1 LNLKYL
7 GFCLV
12 FTLSFKTDIHQ
23 DSWVDLFDGTN
34 LDHWRTYQCDCISQ
48 GWTIESGD
56 LVRSGPARDLITK
69 EIYQDF
75 ILELSWKISK
85 GGNSGIILRANENHQ
100 YAFMSGIEMQILDD
114 QLHADGKSPL
124 TSAGAVYGLFPNN
137 TEMISRENHWY
148 KVRIEAIGTNIKFYL
163 EGILINDIRVGSPA
177 WNEAIQRSKFSGLA
191 NYGLLSK
198 GNIVLQDH
206 GDKVSFRD
214 IRILAL

>member
-1 LNLKYL
+1 LNLKYF

-12 FTLSFKTDIHQ
+12 FILSFKTEIHQ
-23 DSWVDLFDGTN
+23 DSWVNLFDGTH
-34 LDHWRTYQCDCISQ
+34 LDNWRTYQCDCISQ

-69 EIYQDF
+69 EKYQDF

-137 TEMISRENHWY
+137 TEMISRDNYWY

-163 EGILINDIRVGSPA
+163 EDILINDIRIGSPA

-206 GDKVSFRD
+206 GDKVSFRN

>member
-1 LNLKYL
+1 MNLKYL

-163 EGILINDIRVGSPA
+163 EGILINDIRIGSPA

-206 GDKVSFRD
+206 GDKVSFRN

>member
-1 LNLKYL
+1 LNLKYF

-12 FTLSFKTDIHQ
+12 FILSFKTEIHQ
-23 DSWVDLFDGTN
+23 DSWVNLFDGTH
-34 LDHWRTYQCDCISQ
+34 LDNWRTYQCDCISQ

-69 EIYQDF
+69 EKYQDF

-114 QLHADGKSPL
+114 QLHADGESPL

-137 TEMISRENHWY
+137 TEMISRDNHWY

-163 EGILINDIRVGSPA
+163 EGILINDIRIGSPA
-177 WNEAIQRSKFSGLA
+177 WNESIQRSKFSGLA

>member
-1 LNLKYL
+1 LNLKYF

-12 FTLSFKTDIHQ
+12 FILSFKTEIHQ
-23 DSWVDLFDGTN
+23 DSWVNLFDGTH
-34 LDHWRTYQCDCISQ
+34 LDNWRTYQCDCISQ

-69 EIYQDF
+69 EKYQDF

-100 YAFMSGIEMQILDD
+100 YAFMSGIEMQIIDD
-114 QLHADGKSPL
+114 QFHADGESPL

-137 TEMISRENHWY
+137 TEMISRDNHWY

-163 EGILINDIRVGSPA
+163 EDILINDIRIGSPA

-206 GDKVSFRD
+206 GDKVSFRN

>member
-100 YAFMSGIEMQILDD
+100 YAFMSGVEMQILDD

-137 TEMISRENHWY
+137 TEMISRDNHWY

-163 EGILINDIRVGSPA
+163 EGILINDIRIGSPA

-206 GDKVSFRD
+206 GNKVSFRN

>member
-1 LNLKYL
+1 LNLKYF

-12 FTLSFKTDIHQ
+12 FILSFKTEIHQ
-23 DSWVDLFDGTN
+23 DSWVNLFDGTN
-34 LDHWRTYQCDCISQ
+34 LDNWRTYQCDCISQ

-69 EIYQDF
+69 EKYQDF

-137 TEMISRENHWY
+137 TEMISRDNYWY

-163 EGILINDIRVGSPA
+163 EDILINDIRIGSPA

-206 GDKVSFRD
+206 GDKVSFRN

>member
-206 GDKVSFRD
+206 GDKVSFRN

>member
-1 LNLKYL
+1 MNLKYL

-206 GDKVSFRD
+206 GDKVSFRN

>member
-1 LNLKYL
+1 MNLKYL

-137 TEMISRENHWY
+137 TEMISRDNHWY

-163 EGILINDIRVGSPA
+163 EGILINDIRIGSPA

-206 GDKVSFRD
+206 GNKVSFRN

>member
-1 LNLKYL
+1 MNLKYFGL
-7 GFCLV
+7 CLV
-12 FTLSFKTDIHQ
+12 FILSFKTEIHT
-23 DSWVDLFDGTN
+23 DSWVNLFDGTHLEN
-34 LDHWRTYQCDCISQ
+34 WRTYQCDCISQ

-137 TEMISRENHWY
+137 TEMISSENHWY

-163 EGILINDIRVGSPA
+163 EGILINDIRVSSPA

-206 GDKVSFRD
+206 GDKVSFRN

>member
-1 LNLKYL
+1 LNLKYF

-12 FTLSFKTDIHQ
+12 FILSFKTEIHQ
-23 DSWVDLFDGTN
+23 DSWVNLFDGTH
-34 LDHWRTYQCDCISQ
+34 LDNWRTYQCDCISQ

-69 EIYQDF
+69 EKYQDF

-114 QLHADGKSPL
+114 QLHADGESPL

-137 TEMISRENHWY
+137 TEMKSRDNHWY

-163 EGILINDIRVGSPA
+163 EGILINDIRIGSPA

>member
-1 LNLKYL
+1 MNLKYL

-163 EGILINDIRVGSPA
+163 EGILINDIRIGSPA

>member
-163 EGILINDIRVGSPA
+163 EGILINDIRVSSPA

-206 GDKVSFRD
+206 GDKVSFRN

>member
-12 FTLSFKTDIHQ
+12 FILSFKTEIHQ
-23 DSWVDLFDGTN
+23 DSWVNLFDGTN
-34 LDHWRTYQCDCISQ
+34 LDNWRTYQCDCISQ

-114 QLHADGKSPL
+114 QLNADGKSPL

-137 TEMISRENHWY
+137 TEMISRDNHWY

-163 EGILINDIRVGSPA
+163 EGILINDIRIGSPA

-206 GDKVSFRD
+206 GDKVSFRN

>member
-1 LNLKYL
+1 LNLKYF

-12 FTLSFKTDIHQ
+12 FILSFKTEIHQ
-23 DSWVDLFDGTN
+23 DSWVNLFDGTH
-34 LDHWRTYQCDCISQ
+34 LDNWRTYQCDCISQ

-69 EIYQDF
+69 EKYQDF

-137 TEMISRENHWY
+137 TEMISRDNYWY

-163 EGILINDIRVGSPA
+163 EDILINDIRIGSPA

>member
-1 LNLKYL
+1 LNLKYF

-12 FTLSFKTDIHQ
+12 FILSFKTEIHQ
-23 DSWVDLFDGTN
+23 DSWVNLFDGTN
-34 LDHWRTYQCDCISQ
+34 LDNWRTYQCDCISQ

-163 EGILINDIRVGSPA
+163 EGILINDIRVSSPA

-206 GDKVSFRD
+206 GDKVSFRN